1 MHADSRGV
9 FFEWFTDTSFSA
21 ATGHRFDLHQ
31 ANCSVSAAG
40 VLRGLHFAQVP
51 PSQAKY
57 VTCLHGSVFDVV
69 VDIRVGSPTFGQWDA
84 VVLDDRDR
92 RSIYLSE
99 GLGHAFLALQDDSTV
114 MYLCSAGY
122 NPGRE
127 HTINPLDP
135 AIGIAWPAVDEP
147 GAVRPRR
154 AGAHA
159 RQVQAPGLLPTWDG
173 DPGVRRATAGL
184 ERRFRLRQCS
194 TLRSLPTAWRCCGS
208 TTSSAATACPLRCAT
223 QFPTRS
229 IDGRRDER
237 VRVVVLTGAG
247 STFCAGFD
255 LKEFSQPELART
267 IRDSS
272 RRYHLAV
279 WGFAKPMIA
288 AVNGAA
294 LGGGFD
300 LALLCDI
307 RIATPDA
314 TFAHPEIKFGAPPL
328 FTPLQW
334 IVGAGIARDL
344 CLTGRKIDAAEA
356 HRIGL
361 VNTIADNVLGE
372 AVATAG

>member
-1 MHADSRGV
+1 MML
-9 FFEWFTDTSFSA
+9 
-21 ATGHRFDLHQ
+21 ATKVDPDGI
-31 ANCSVSAAG
+31 A
-40 VLRGLHFAQVP
+40 VLRLDNEQRRN
-51 PSQAKY
+51 
-57 VTCLHGSVFDVV
+57 CLSIAMRDAISETL
-69 VDIRVGSPTFGQWDA
+69 DQWA
-84 VVLDDRDR
+84 
-92 RSIYLSE
+92 S
-99 GLGHAFLALQDDSTV
+99 
-114 MYLCSAGY
+114 
-122 NPGRE
+122 
-127 HTINPLDP
+127 
-135 AIGIAWPAVDEP
+135 
-147 GAVRPRR
+147 
-154 AGAHA
+154 
-159 RQVQAPGLLPTWDG
+159 
-173 DPGVRRATAGL
+173 
-184 ERRFRLRQCS
+184 
-194 TLRSLPTAWRCCGS
+194 
-208 TTSSAATACPLRCAT
+208 
-223 QFPTRS
+223 
-229 IDGRRDER
+229 DER

-255 LKEFSQPELART
+255 LTEFAKPDLART

-314 TFAHPEIKFGAPPL
+314 VFAHPEIKFGAPPL

-361 VNTIADNVLGE
+361 VNTIADNAFDE
-372 AVATAG
+372 AIATARVIAEAPQAALEATKRYLTSSAGVTFDDAFAVEHDRVFDEFLLGAFGPGHS